1 MAASSPAKNKAKKTA
16 SPAPIS
22 TKKTW
27 KRNKGEDLLLP
38 SGNTAFVKR
47 PGPTAFLTQG
57 LLPDSLTPIVQD
69 AINTGKGIKK
79 EKMNSLTSSPEGIA
93 SMLDAMDKVLA
104 SVVMEP
110 KVLYHRRPVV
120 DEAGE
125 PILSDGK
132 ETFEDIPE
140 EERDDDLLYTDDV
153 DLEDKMFVFNFAV
166 GGTRDLERFREEH
179 AAGMGDI
186 HPGEASED
194 QSE

>member
-1 MAASSPAKNKAKKTA
+1 MAASSPAKNKAKKQA
-16 SPAPIS
+16 SAPIS

-79 EKMNSLTSSPEGIA
+79 EKMSELTSSQEGIA
-93 SMLDAMDKVLA
+93 SMLDAMDRVLV
-104 SVVMEP
+104 SVVVEP
-110 KVLYHRRPVV
+110 KVLYHRRPVT
-120 DEAGE
+120 DEDGE
-125 PILSDGK
+125 PVLNNGK
-132 ETFEDIPE
+132 EVFEDIPE
-140 EERDDDLLYTDDV
+140 DDRDDDLLYSDDV
-153 DLEDKMFVFNFAV
+153 DIEDKMFVFNFAV

-179 AAGMGDI
+179 SAGMGDI
-186 HPGEASED
+186 HTGEASED